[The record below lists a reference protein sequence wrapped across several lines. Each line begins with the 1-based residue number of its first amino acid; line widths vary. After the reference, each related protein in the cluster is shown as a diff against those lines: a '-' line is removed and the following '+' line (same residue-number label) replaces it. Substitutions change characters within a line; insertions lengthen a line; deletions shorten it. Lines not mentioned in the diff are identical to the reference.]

1 MASPQYLA
9 NRFMTY
15 HHVMG
20 FFDRVNNYQ
29 RITDEQARQ
38 LFRQDEIEVVAI
50 CEVLMSPMYGPF
62 GYLVQFANGTGGF
75 FGYYGGFVKAG
86 SPEERLSLIHHNG
99 LHHTWRKGWGL
110 VEEPKKLD
118 FKAETSHSWFKRD
131 PKNKKV
137 IFDFIDH
144 YHEIDDAWSFWE
156 FKFYAN
162 TNSIYGATTHS
173 FSCAING
180 RGIDLETLL
189 KSIPVV

>member
-1 MASPQYLA
+1 
-9 NRFMTY
+9 MTY
-15 HHVMG
+15 YHVMG

-38 LFRQDEIEVVAI
+38 VFRQDEIEVVAI

-62 GYLVQFANGTGGF
+62 GYLVQFANGAGGF
-75 FGYYGGFVKAG
+75 FAFRGGFVTAE
-86 SPEERLSLIHHNG
+86 SPEQRLSVCHHDG
-99 LHHTWRKGWGL
+99 LQYSWRKGWGL
-110 VEEPKKLD
+110 IEDPKKLD
-118 FKAETSHSWFKRD
+118 FKAETSSSWFKRD

-137 IFDFIDH
+137 IFEYAYGDH

-156 FKFYAN
+156 FSFLAN
-162 TNSIYGATTHS
+162 ANSIYGAKTHR

-189 KSIPVV
+189 KSIPTS